1 MNSSEVN
8 KIFEQLDK
16 AELERTKELEVIKR
30 KFIETKDAAEVLKD
44 QNEKVELQRRTLTE
58 QNIRLVSTNQSL
70 ESKLAS
76 AEKTIKAL
84 KKLEITETRRNS
96 RTKSS
101 EVKGLENRIK
111 ELEKELKSKSTELEL
126 LKERNEELKTSDENL
141 RLLVMKKDHEMI
153 AKIKQKEE
161 DHLSDLCNVQKQ
173 LEKFCV
179 LKKLKRQKPNRASR
193 FS

>member
-30 KFIETKDAAEVLKD
+30 KFIETKDAAEELKN
-44 QNEKVELQRRTLTE
+44 QNEKVEIQRRTLTE

-70 ESKLAS
+70 ENKLAS
-76 AEKTIKAL
+76 AEKTIKAFQ
-84 KKLEITETRRNS
+84 KLGVTETRRNS

-101 EVKGLENRIK
+101 EVKGLEKRIK

-126 LKERNEELKTSDENL
+126 LKERNAE
-141 RLLVMKKDHEMI
+141 
-153 AKIKQKEE
+153 AIKAIK
-161 DHLSDLCNVQKQ
+161 SRLCNIKKQ
-173 LEKFCV
+173 AEKAFRV
-179 LKKLKRQKPNRASR
+179 LKKLERQKLYRAPR